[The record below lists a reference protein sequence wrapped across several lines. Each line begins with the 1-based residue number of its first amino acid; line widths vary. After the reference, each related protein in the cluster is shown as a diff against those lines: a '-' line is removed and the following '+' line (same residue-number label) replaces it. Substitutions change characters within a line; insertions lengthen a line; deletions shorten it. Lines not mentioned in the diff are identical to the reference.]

1 VILSMDGSVN
11 LLREPERRMERDRL
25 TFLVITDSPQP
36 AQSLQISKRTV
47 RYTVAGV
54 AGFLLFVLL
63 ASAALLLKLGDLAQ
77 AERLQRENALLV
89 ADVERMQETVD
100 QLSASLTNI
109 SERDR
114 RFRLLAGLPEIDPDV
129 REVGIG
135 GPGTGSI
142 ENEPLL
148 GLDPELGG
156 EVFSTTADLN
166 RLLRQSNLLQ
176 ASLQEASKAMEAHSE
191 RLASYPSIDPTEGW
205 LSSPFSRSRWHPLL
219 NVRRPH
225 EGIDISAARG
235 TPVVATAD
243 GRVTYAGFR
252 PGYGQTVEIDHGN
265 GIKTRYAHNQPNLKV
280 AIGDFVRRGDV
291 IAHVGS
297 TGLAKGPH
305 VHYEVLVDGRAVN
318 PEHYRLQAVIVE

>member
-1 VILSMDGSVN
+1 MSPMDLSVN
-11 LLREPERRMERDRL
+11 MLREPEWRMERHRL

-36 AQSLQISKRTV
+36 AHSLQISKRV
-47 RYTVAGV
+47 LRYAVAGV
-54 AGFLLFVLL
+54 AGFLLFILV

-77 AERLQRENALLV
+77 TERLERENALLV
-89 ADVERMQETVD
+89 ADVERMQETVN

-129 REVGIG
+129 RDVGIG

-142 ENEPLL
+142 ESEPLL
-148 GLDPELGG
+148 ELDADLGG
-156 EVFSTTADLN
+156 EVFSTTTDLN

-176 ASLQEASKAMEAHSE
+176 ASLQEASKAMEAHSDW
-191 RLASYPSIDPTEGW
+191 LVSYPSIDPTSGW
-205 LSSPFSRSRWHPLL
+205 LSSSFSRSRWHPLL

-225 EGIDISAARG
+225 EGIDLSARRG

-243 GRVTYAGFR
+243 GRVTYAAWR
-252 PGYGQTVEIDHGN
+252 PGYGWTVEVDHGN
-265 GIKTRYAHNQPNLKV
+265 GIKTRYAHNERNLKV
-280 AIGDFVRRGDV
+280 KVGDDVRRGDV

-297 TGLAKGPH
+297 SGLAKGPH

-318 PEHYRLQAVIVE
+318 PEHYRLEAVIVE